1 VASSIE
7 APFTLLQIP
16 VKALWFD
23 PVKAPQMALGLVPKI
38 LDSVDVS
45 PFICK

>member
-16 VKALWFD
+16 VKTLRFD
-23 PVKAPQMALGLVPKI
+23 PIKTPQMALGLVPKI
-38 LDSVDVS
+38 LDSLDVVS
-45 PFICK
+45 FFCK